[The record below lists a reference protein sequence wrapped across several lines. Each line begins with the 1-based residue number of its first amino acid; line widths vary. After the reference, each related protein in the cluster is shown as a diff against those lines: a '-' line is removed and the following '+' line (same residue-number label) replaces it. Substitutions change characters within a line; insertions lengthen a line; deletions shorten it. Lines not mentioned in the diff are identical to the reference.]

1 MPGRKILS
9 TTEKCDDMTT
19 INKQVETE
27 TKTQSDFWFL
37 YRAVNI
43 AAFGFICILSAN
55 DHNAVAFLLLAI
67 QIVVNI
73 VVVPNKIDELAE
85 RLKHVT
91 FKTQLLNLYVTT
103 LNPEQTDEFVTA
115 TFERTIE
122 YLRAVGNTHGVKVHL
137 MMFHDVNIFTR
148 WIDPN
153 GRVQSKVTPR
163 SEGCTWQSFEQYLID
178 VDEFKRVDH
187 EQRLRELRKDNI
199 SFNWF
204 NQNVFEQIPGK

>member
-1 MPGRKILS
+1 
-9 TTEKCDDMTT
+9 MTT
-19 INKQVETE
+19 INKQVEAE
-27 TKTQSDFWFL
+27 IKAQSDFWFL
-37 YRAVNI
+37 YRAANI
-43 AAFGFICILSAN
+43 AAFAFICILSAN
-55 DHNAVAFLLLAI
+55 DHNGVAFLLLAI

-73 VVVPNKIDELAE
+73 VVVPRKIDELAE

-103 LNPEQTDEFVTA
+103 LTPEQTDEFVTA

-122 YLRAVGNTHGVKVHL
+122 YLQTVRNTHGVKVHL

-148 WIDPN
+148 WIDPK

-163 SEGCTWQSFEQYLID
+163 PDGCTWQSFDEYLID

-187 EQRLRELRKDNI
+187 EQRLRELRKDNAG
-199 SFNWF
+199 FDWV
-204 NQNVFEQIPGK
+204 NQNVFEQVPGK